1 MKGSELREEK
11 EKKKEN
17 AVATK
22 CGRKGKNK
30 KKTKGKHIVLRNARD
45 LPS

>member
-30 KKTKGKHIVLRNARD
+30 TKKNKGKTHRT
-45 LPS
+45 